1 MKQAFSKILI
11 LFLTIAVILLP
22 SADILAAERV
32 FPVREDLVIVIDPGH
47 GGTDT
52 GTQGGR
58 IQERFMNLITAA
70 ALSTRLNMY
79 DGVTVYMTRYDNE
92 TFLGL
97 TDRAKFA
104 ESVNADF
111 VISVHYNACES
122 HDRFGIETYTSRIPP
137 YNAYGYQLGN
147 LLNQRFEEKYGIF
160 PRGVKTRKGLRTD
173 GDYYTIISANIY
185 RKIPAIIIEHCYA
198 DGKLDKVHT
207 ENDDL
212 FTSYGITDADAIA
225 EFFGLSSESLGID
238 NSGFNED
245 LVNADAA
252 SFNIQTYED
261 RSAPDNV
268 KISILSID
276 PQNNNIEVKIEASEN
291 DGMMMYYEYS
301 LDGGWTWSEPV
312 IWPGCDTYKNAFDSD
327 FTMNFDFNEGD
338 RPCIVFK
345 GFNRYDGFTKSNM
358 ITFIE
363 KFDSEKTPIYRDIP
377 GYSYPEI

>member
-1 MKQAFSKILI
+1 MKQTFSKILI

-160 PRGVKTRKGLRTD
+160 LQ
-173 GDYYTIISANIY
+173 
-185 RKIPAIIIEHCYA
+185 E
-198 DGKLDKVHT
+198 
-207 ENDDL
+207 
-212 FTSYGITDADAIA
+212 
-225 EFFGLSSESLGID
+225 ESR
-238 NSGFNED
+238 
-245 LVNADAA
+245 
-252 SFNIQTYED
+252 Q
-261 RSAPDNV
+261 
-268 KISILSID
+268 
-276 PQNNNIEVKIEASEN
+276 
-291 DGMMMYYEYS
+291 
-301 LDGGWTWSEPV
+301 
-312 IWPGCDTYKNAFDSD
+312 
-327 FTMNFDFNEGD
+327 
-338 RPCIVFK
+338 
-345 GFNRYDGFTKSNM
+345 
-358 ITFIE
+358 E
-363 KFDSEKTPIYRDIP
+363 KD
-377 GYSYPEI
+377 